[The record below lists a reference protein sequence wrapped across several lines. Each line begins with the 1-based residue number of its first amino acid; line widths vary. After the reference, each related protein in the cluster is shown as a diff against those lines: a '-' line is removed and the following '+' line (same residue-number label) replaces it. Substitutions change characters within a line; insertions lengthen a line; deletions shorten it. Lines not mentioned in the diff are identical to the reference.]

1 MTQDIH
7 TVQNMAIKVK
17 MKTIKNFALVFL
29 AVDFVIILFGA
40 IWGGYVFVLN
50 TQIAFF
56 SALFVVVGTFFGYYR
71 NINSKVQTLSED
83 INQRD
88 TIDNIEDPYDL
99 YDEEFKINDK
109 QDFTAEE
116 IKEIIDEE
124 KSKMKANSFKNTLNS
139 LSSFASVYRI
149 IGYVLLVAGFFYL
162 RNNGLLDIFG
172 FLIGISIV
180 PLGTLLFQLK
190 RR

>member
-1 MTQDIH
+1 MTQDTHI
-7 TVQNMAIKVK
+7 VQNTVIKVK

-29 AVDFVIILFGA
+29 AVDLVIILFGA

-50 TQIAFF
+50 TQVAFF
-56 SALFVVVGTFFGYYR
+56 SAMFVVVGTFFGYYR

-109 QDFTAEE
+109 QDFTTEE
-116 IKEIIDEE
+116 VKEIIDEE

>member
-1 MTQDIH
+1 
-7 TVQNMAIKVK
+7 

>member
-1 MTQDIH
+1 MTQDTHI
-7 TVQNMAIKVK
+7 VQNTVIKVK

-29 AVDFVIILFGA
+29 AVDLVIILFGA

-50 TQIAFF
+50 TQVAFF
-56 SALFVVVGTFFGYYR
+56 SAMFVVVGTFFGYYR
-71 NINSKVQTLSED
+71 NINSRVQTLSED

-109 QDFTAEE
+109 QDFTTEE
-116 IKEIIDEE
+116 VKEIIDEE

>member
-1 MTQDIH
+1 
-7 TVQNMAIKVK
+7 

-29 AVDFVIILFGA
+29 AVDLVIILFGA

-50 TQIAFF
+50 TQVAFF
-56 SALFVVVGTFFGYYR
+56 SAMFVVVGTFFGYYR
-71 NINSKVQTLSED
+71 NINSRVQTLSED

-109 QDFTAEE
+109 QDFTTEE
-116 IKEIIDEE
+116 VKEIIDEE